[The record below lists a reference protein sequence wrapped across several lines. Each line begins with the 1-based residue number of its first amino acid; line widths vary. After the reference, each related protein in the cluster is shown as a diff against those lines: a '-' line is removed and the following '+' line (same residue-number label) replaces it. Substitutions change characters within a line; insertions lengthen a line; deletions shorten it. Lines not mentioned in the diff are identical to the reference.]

1 MCRNPR
7 WLPLITGLAIASALA
22 VGAATLAAGAAP
34 LAQGTA
40 APGSLSIAYPSNGAV
55 VTTTDIPVRVTVS
68 NFTIACDEAG
78 APSRDGVGHIHVM
91 LDGMT
96 MAQLT
101 NFYCSQQFTLSGQGL
116 QPGQHT
122 LVADLSNNAHLDLMD
137 TAQTVTFLYQPS
149 AAPAGLPQPGPA
161 TGASVRIAEP
171 ADGATVG
178 PSFNLSVQA
187 TSFTASCDLEGKRN
201 VTGYGHYHVF
211 VDQDPV
217 QMMQMMMGG
226 DHNMPMGD
234 MGGDHQMMGDHMDMM
249 EMPGMISMPCASSI
263 PVDLS
268 AWPSGPH
275 TIAVELEQNDHTP
288 LMEPGQGPKFHLI
301 RINLQNPFRP

>member
-1 MCRNPR
+1 MLGHSR
-7 WLPLITGLAIASALA
+7 WLPLITGLVIASALA

-34 LAQGTA
+34 LSQGA
-40 APGSLSIAYPSNGAV
+40 AARGSLSVAYPTDGAV

-78 APSRDGVGHIHVM
+78 APNRDGVGHIHIM

-122 LVADLSNNAHLDLMD
+122 LIADLSNNAHLDLMD
-137 TAQTVTFLYQPS
+137 TAQTITFLYQPS
-149 AAPAGLPQPGPA
+149 TAPAGLPQPGPA

-171 ADGATVG
+171 TDGATVG
-178 PSFNLSVQA
+178 PKFNLGVQA
-187 TSFTASCDLEGKRN
+187 SNFTASCDLEGKRN
-201 VTGYGHYHVF
+201 VTGHGHYHVF

-217 QMMQMMMGG
+217 QMMQMM
-226 DHNMPMGD
+226 

-249 EMPGMISMPCASSI
+249 EMPGMISMPCANSI
-263 PVDLS
+263 PVNLS

-288 LMEPGQGPKFHLI
+288 LMEAGQGPKFQLI
-301 RINLQNPFRP
+301 QINLQNPFHP